1 MEAKDDQANKGNT
14 FIGDLRSIYGNWG
27 NTLRAVFLL
36 TGIAIIVVL
45 SMKYLWPG
53 ELQVEINKSGTIV
66 VRGQGQHGNTEV
78 AILSLPSTICWHNT
92 GVVLQPKQKA
102 VITATGEINLA
113 INKVVT
119 AADSDFIPLTNW
131 TSPVGESFKVVRSTA
146 PSRGR
151 LLLHK
156 SHPNLRIGN
165 LLACVVPT
173 DENNKPSKYN
183 PRPEGVYIFDWA
195 ERGERE
201 IVNFH
206 EKEAYIYLTV
216 NDLVLDEK
224 SQDAYMGEMP
234 KTLPRNATPIQK
246 KEFADSRRY
255 LQRWREINSSEYWD
269 LFYKDNIGN
278 FLVQI
283 QKSPE

>member
-1 MEAKDDQANKGNT
+1 MENKDNQASTGNT
-14 FIGDLRSIYGNWG
+14 LIGDLRSIYGNWG

-36 TGIAIIVVL
+36 TGIAVIVVF
-45 SMKYLWPG
+45 SMKRLWPG

-66 VRGQGQHGNTEV
+66 VRGEGRNGNTEV

-102 VITATGEINLA
+102 VVTATGEINLA
-113 INKVVT
+113 VNQVVS
-119 AADSDFIPLTNW
+119 AADSDFIPVTNW
-131 TSPVGESFKVVRSTA
+131 TSPVGESFKTVRSTA

-156 SHPNLRIGN
+156 SQPNLRIGN
-165 LLACVVPT
+165 LLACVVPV

-183 PRPEGVYIFDWA
+183 PRPEGIYIFDWG

-201 IVNFH
+201 IINH
-206 EKEAYIYLTV
+206 HDKEGYIFLTV
-216 NDLVLDEK
+216 NDLVLNGD
-224 SQDAYMGEMP
+224 SQEAYMG
-234 KTLPRNATPIQK
+234 KKKSLPAKPTDKQRKDYQENI
-246 KEFADSRRY
+246 RY
-255 LQRWREINSSEYWD
+255 LQRWQEITSAEYWD

-283 QKSPE
+283 QKQPE